1 MPGKS
6 RGTAGENVTF
16 AFVDVFAGCG
26 GLSLGLMQSGAQ
38 GLLAIEK
45 MEDAFLT
52 LDSNLSNP
60 AELEGFA
67 WPSSVPRMAHDIK
80 AMLSTH
86 APALRRLSR
95 QVEVIVGGPPC
106 QGFSVYGKR
115 RPLDSRNRMSQHY
128 LDLVELLQPEAI
140 VLENVAGIDMPF
152 VNGWAAAGMQ
162 SRGTAAWR
170 IQQRL
175 SAMGYAT
182 MPMKLCASDYGV
194 PQYRKRFFMI
204 GLRSASQR
212 VADAILAEGLRE
224 EIRTDHLS
232 ALGLTKGR
240 KVTCRQ
246 AIGDLET
253 SRRRLVPC
261 EDTPGFE
268 QATYWGPGTQYQVQM
283 HAGLLPREAPNS
295 VRLARHRPGTV
306 DKFVAMQLRGI
317 RGFRAGLEAQ
327 RMLNSA
333 KHRVHWLEPALP
345 APTITTLPDDFIHY
359 SEPRILTVRECARLQ
374 SFPDWFKFVG
384 KYTSGGDRRAKECPR
399 FTQVGNAVPPRLA
412 QFLGSYL
419 QEVLRLT
426 RHATQRSRAA

>member
-1 MPGKS
+1 MS
-6 RGTAGENVTF
+6 FT
-16 AFVDVFAGCG
+16 FVDVFAGCG

-52 LDSNLSNP
+52 LDSNLSSPNG
-60 AELEGFA
+60 LDGFA
-67 WPSSVPRMAHDIK
+67 WPSSVPRMPHDIK
-80 AMLSTH
+80 AMLSTY
-86 APALRRLSR
+86 ASALRRLSR

-115 RPLDSRNRMSQHY
+115 RPLDSRNRMSHYY

-140 VLENVAGIDMPF
+140 ILENVAGIDMPF
-152 VNGWAAAGMQ
+152 VNGWAVAGMQ

-182 MPMKLCASDYGV
+182 MPLQLCASDYGV
-194 PQYRKRFFMI
+194 PQYRKRFFMV
-204 GLRSASQR
+204 GLRSSSQR
-212 VADAILAEGLRE
+212 VADSVFADGLRE
-224 EIRTDHLS
+224 EIRIDHL
-232 ALGLTKGR
+232 AGLGLSPGR
-240 KVTCRQ
+240 KITCRQ

-268 QATYWGPGTQYQVQM
+268 QANYWGPGTQYQVQM
-283 HAGLLPREAPNS
+283 HAGLPPRQSPNS
-295 VRLARHRPGTV
+295 VRLARHRPATV
-306 DKFVAMQLRGI
+306 AKFVALQARGT

-327 RMLNSA
+327 RLLKSA
-333 KHRVHWLEPALP
+333 KHRVHWLEPGLP

-374 SFPDWFKFVG
+374 SFPDWFRFLG
-384 KYTSGGDRRAKECPR
+384 KYTSGGDRRAHECPR

-412 QFLGSYL
+412 QFLGRYL
-419 QEVLRLT
+419 QEILRLSKQAPQH
-426 RHATQRSRAA
+426 RRAA

>member
-1 MPGKS
+1 MS
-6 RGTAGENVTF
+6 FT
-16 AFVDVFAGCG
+16 FVDVFAGCG

-45 MEDAFLT
+45 MDDAFLT
-52 LDSNLSNP
+52 LDSNLASP
-60 AELEGFA
+60 AGLDGFA

-80 AMLSTH
+80 SMLSTY
-86 APALRRLSR
+86 APALRRLAR
-95 QVEVIVGGPPC
+95 KVEVIVGGPPC

-115 RPLDSRNRMSQHY
+115 RPLDGRNRMSHHY

-152 VNGWAAAGMQ
+152 VNGWAATGMQ

-175 SAMGYAT
+175 SKMGYAT
-182 MPMKLCASDYGV
+182 MPLQLCASDYGV
-194 PQYRKRFFMI
+194 PQYRKRFFMV

-212 VADAILAEGLRE
+212 VADAAFAEGLRE
-224 EIRTDHLS
+224 EIRADHLS
-232 ALGLTKGR
+232 ALGLSNGS

-261 EDTPGFE
+261 DDTPRFE
-268 QATYWGPGTQYQVQM
+268 QANYWGPRTQYQAQM
-283 HAGLLPREAPNS
+283 HAGFMPRESPNS
-295 VRLARHRPGTV
+295 IRLAQHRPGTIA
-306 DKFVAMQLRGI
+306 KFKAIQALGT

-333 KHRVHWLEPALP
+333 KHRVHWLDPSLP

-374 SFPDWFKFVG
+374 SFPDWFRFLG

-419 QEVLRLT
+419 QEVLRLS
-426 RHATQRSRAA
+426 RQAPQHRRAA